1 MMKLSLFNLL
11 YERTMNDWLVS
22 GTYNFYLNGNFCY
35 GKKIG
40 YFQKCLRQVMLI
52 FQTGA
57 KLVGPVD
64 FKENINRACSCL
76 TRDGSGIEK
85 AQTWIII
92 KKTLL
97 FHSYCFFIPNVSAE

>member
-1 MMKLSLFNLL
+1 MIKLSLFNLL

-40 YFQKCLRQVMLI
+40 YFQISVKQVMLI

-57 KLVGPVD
+57 TLVGPVD